1 MNSALRA
8 TPRLFR
14 QIALGV
20 ALSLAFASSGW
31 TMTFFSPVVQS
42 KKGEPLLAE
51 IDINDVS
58 IQEQIELRAG
68 MASADIY
75 KVTQVEFPNI
85 NGAPLD
91 INVELMRREGGR
103 YYLKLSSDK
112 SIPNN
117 FVDLLIELRW
127 STGRLIKKFSIAL
140 SDTKSEP
147 KAESKASMPVLGT
160 GSVTNTAPD
169 KLVVERGDTAS
180 EIAIS
185 KLEGGVSLDQM
196 LLAMLRSN
204 PDAFV
209 ASNVNRLKA
218 GAVISMP
225 SVKQAA
231 EVSKEEARKQIQI
244 QAKEFDDYRAE
255 LANRASG
262 GNAPQA
268 SRDTAGKLSA
278 QLDNKKAKGPQ
289 DKLTLSK
296 PSKGNEEEKIAR
308 QREAQEV
315 ASRAAEIGRNV
326 AELSKIASATA
337 SEAASGEL
345 PVSAPVPNKK
355 SLPWLDKL
363 TSHTLAPVGAGTL
376 IAILVLVALW
386 IKRARSLNNDQ
397 DIEGLP
403 PLNVKFNLD
412 LPEGDNRQQFIPSH
426 TYQEVPQHEE
436 HGHGEFK
443 QDHANSSFDGD
454 PLASQLE
461 NKLSD
466 LGTESAPRYKP
477 SIPDISLNL
486 DSGNSNDPF
495 QVRIDLADE
504 LWNLGQLHTSKAL
517 MEEVAHEA
525 TGETQARALKWLA
538 ERG

>member
-1 MNSALRA
+1 MNFAHRA
-8 TPRLFR
+8 TPRLLR
-14 QIALGV
+14 QIALGA
-20 ALSLAFASSGW
+20 ALSLAFVSSGW
-31 TMTFFSPVVQS
+31 ALSFFSPVVQS

-51 IDINDVS
+51 IDLND
-58 IQEQIELRAG
+58 ITAQEQIELRAG

-85 NGAPLD
+85 NGTPLD
-91 INVELMRREGGR
+91 INVELMRRDGGR
-103 YYLKLSSDK
+103 YYIKLSSDK
-112 SIPNN
+112 AVSNN
-117 FVDLLIELRW
+117 FIELLIELRW

-140 SDTKSEP
+140 SDTKVEA
-147 KAESKASMPVLGT
+147 KAEPKASMPIIGA
-160 GSVTNTAPD
+160 SSDSD

-180 EIAIS
+180 EIAVT
-185 KLEGGVSLDQM
+185 KLEGRVSLDQM

-225 SVKQAA
+225 TAKQAA
-231 EVSKEEARKQIQI
+231 EVSREEARKQIQI
-244 QAKEFDDYRAE
+244 QAKEFDEYRAE
-255 LANRASG
+255 LANRAPG

-268 SRDTAGKLSA
+268 SRDTSGKLSA
-278 QLDNKKAKGPQ
+278 QLDNSKAKGPQ

-337 SEAASGEL
+337 SEAASGEV
-345 PVSAPVPNKK
+345 PVSAPIPKNKK
-355 SLPWLDKL
+355 SLPWLDNL
-363 TSHTLAPVGAGTL
+363 TSHTLAPVGAGAL
-376 IAILVLVALW
+376 IAFLVLIALW
-386 IKRARSLNNDQ
+386 VKRARSLNNDQ

-412 LPEGDNRQQFIPSH
+412 LPEGNNRQPFIPSN
-426 TYQEVPQHEE
+426 TYQEVPQHDE
-436 HGHGEFK
+436 HAH
-443 QDHANSSFDGD
+443 SSFDGD
-454 PLASQLE
+454 PLAPQYEE
-461 NKLSD
+461 NYTTPASD
-466 LGTESAPRYKP
+466 PASRFTP

-504 LWNLGQLHTSKAL
+504 LWNLGQLHTSRAL

-525 TGETQARALKWLA
+525 SGETQARALQWLA
-538 ERG
+538 DRG